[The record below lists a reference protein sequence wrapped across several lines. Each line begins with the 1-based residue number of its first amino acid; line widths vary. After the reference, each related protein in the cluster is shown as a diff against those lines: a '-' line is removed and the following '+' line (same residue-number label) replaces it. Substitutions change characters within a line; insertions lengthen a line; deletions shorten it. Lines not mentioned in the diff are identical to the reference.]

1 MKFIERMFGVVNYKR
16 MEDALNSTLA
26 EGENDRNAIRKE
38 IITSISVL
46 NPKTDGEEIQRLL
59 LDMNARI
66 TSSYEKEVYLRSFV
80 DRLK

>member
-16 MEDALNSTLA
+16 MEDALNSTIA

-38 IITSISVL
+38 ILTSIGAL
-46 NPKTDGEEIQRLL
+46 NPKTDGEEIQCLL

-66 TSSYEKEVYLRSFV
+66 TNSYEREGYLRSFV

>member
-16 MEDALNSTLA
+16 MEDSLNSTIA
-26 EGENDRNAIRKE
+26 EGENERNAIRKE
-38 IITSISVL
+38 IVTSIGAL

-66 TSSYEKEVYLRSFV
+66 SNSYEKEGYLRSFV

>member
-16 MEDALNSTLA
+16 MEDALNSTIA

-38 IITSISVL
+38 ILTSIGAL

-66 TSSYEKEVYLRSFV
+66 TNSYEREGYLRSFV

>member
-16 MEDALNSTLA
+16 MDETLNHMIA
-26 EGENDRNAIRKE
+26 DGENERNTIRKE
-38 IITSISVL
+38 ILASISIL

-59 LDMNARI
+59 LDMNSRI
-66 TSSYEKEVYLRSFV
+66 SNSYDKEGYLRSFA